1 MTVNPPRKRV
11 SLLGHD
17 FVTCNVLGLHV
28 LLNKPM
34 EVEAP
39 FNFLLCYGN
48 TGTQTH
54 TKNYTRS
61 YFSCFFPLRKVALL
75 SFLTPLLMSNALQ
88 GLSMHRDF
96 NPGPQ

>member
-54 TKNYTRS
+54 TKKIILGLILVV
-61 YFSCFFPLRKVALL
+61 FFL
-75 SFLTPLLMSNALQ
+75 SVK
-88 GLSMHRDF
+88 
-96 NPGPQ
+96 

>member
-34 EVEAP
+34 EVEAL
-39 FNFLLCYGN
+39 FNFCYA
-48 TGTQTH
+48 TATQGHKH
-54 TKNYTRS
+54 TQKIILGLILVV
-61 YFSCFFPLRKVALL
+61 FFL
-75 SFLTPLLMSNALQ
+75 SVK
-88 GLSMHRDF
+88 
-96 NPGPQ
+96 